1 MPFSLFT
8 TSIAVA
14 GRPPKFKSFS
24 AITLNRRDP
33 SCAQMVCHQIMYMV
47 DCFFSVFFPP
57 ILIGIR
63 CGENHDDR
71 VENKKRASLKYC
83 YRPLVSGLWTLDSG
97 LWAMPVLDPENSSV
111 STEGN
116 RNQDCSGI
124 YPFLICNMSLAER
137 QVKGTQ

>member
-47 DCFFSVFFPP
+47 DCFFSVFFFPP
-57 ILIGIR
+57 HFDRNSVRRKPRRQGGKQETGIIKILLP
-63 CGENHDDR
+63 
-71 VENKKRASLKYC
+71 A
-83 YRPLVSGLWTLDSG
+83 SGLWTLDSG

>member
-47 DCFFSVFFPP
+47 DCFFSVFFSPP

-83 YRPLVSGLWTLDSG
+83 YRPLVSGLWTLDFG
-97 LWAMPVLDPENSSV
+97 QCQC
-111 STEGN
+111 STPKTLL
-116 RNQDCSGI
+116 C
-124 YPFLICNMSLAER
+124 R
-137 QVKGTQ
+137 QRATATKIVQAYTLF